1 MAIARYTVLQFG
13 REQVKSYGAGLLETL
28 DALAEYPLMGSDQGH
43 IRPALRRHVYKS
55 HTIYYR
61 PERNGV
67 VVQRIL
73 GPGQDPLREL

>member
-13 REQVKSYGAGLLETL
+13 REQAKSYGAGLLETL